1 MNSVQSNLHDE
12 QLTVRIQSILKEKYD
27 LGRLVRIAEIFG
39 GYCNKSYG
47 VWILQEDGLKKYLLR
62 QYNPNLA
69 ESEIRFEH
77 ALLTHLKRK
86 GFDPT
91 AGVISCRDGT
101 TFIKTPTP
109 VQPTG
114 ESVYW
119 ALFDFLEGEDKY
131 QWTKTDLTP
140 AEYIS
145 SSEMLA
151 KLHFYGRDF
160 VKPEGADR
168 VQPPIMEFLPTF
180 KTTFAAYANQAGARR
195 FDQLFKDNTDRI
207 FSVIDE
213 CLTANDRF
221 QGMPVLPIHCDY
233 HPGNLK
239 FEKEKVVGIV
249 DFDWS
254 KIDYRLFDVALG
266 LVYFASEW
274 KGKAAGTLL
283 PDKFELFL
291 KSYNDTCRRLVYLEP
306 LTLQEQKNLLPML
319 AAANLYVIHW
329 DLADFYETPN
339 PDDDEYYVFIDHN
352 IRLMHWIEDQP
363 AGIQTAI
370 KKACA

>member
-1 MNSVQSNLHDE
+1 
-12 QLTVRIQSILKEKYD
+12 
-27 LGRLVRIAEIFG
+27 
-39 GYCNKSYG
+39 
-47 VWILQEDGLKKYLLR
+47 
-62 QYNPNLA
+62 
-69 ESEIRFEH
+69 
-77 ALLTHLKRK
+77 
-86 GFDPT
+86 
-91 AGVISCRDGT
+91 
-101 TFIKTPTP
+101 
-109 VQPTG
+109 
-114 ESVYW
+114 
-119 ALFDFLEGEDKY
+119 
-131 QWTKTDLTP
+131 
-140 AEYIS
+140 
-145 SSEMLA
+145 
-151 KLHFYGRDF
+151 
-160 VKPEGADR
+160 
-168 VQPPIMEFLPTF
+168 MEFLSTF
-180 KTTFAAYANQAGARR
+180 KSIFSTYAKQAGTRR
-195 FDQLFKDNTDRI
+195 FDRLFKDNTDRI